1 MLRYPAATTSQK
13 DSVQKGFSVTNKF
26 DLLRRFVLGLALL
39 GLLTACSSGA
49 TVAPPAASPATNASL
64 RHIRLPMGFTPSV
77 QFAPWYVAVDKGY
90 FAAEGL
96 ALDFDYSFETNGVQ
110 LVGAGQLPFAIVSGE
125 QVLLARAQSLPVVY
139 ILDWFQKFPVA
150 VIAKAGSGIN
160 TPADLR
166 GKHIGTPELGG
177 ANFVGLRALLAKT
190 GIADSE
196 VTISDIGFNQ
206 ATALKAGQVDAAVVY
221 ANNEPI
227 RLAAQGEQ
235 LNTINVS
242 DYVSLA
248 ANGILTNEDTI
259 AKDPDLIRKFLR
271 AFARGLSDSIADPGA
286 AYTISKKYVEN
297 LTDDTVEQ
305 KVLAATI
312 DMWKAPHLGL
322 SDPAAWDT
330 MQRTLLETKLL
341 SQAQDLTKTYT
352 NEFVP

>member
-1 MLRYPAATTSQK
+1 MKTKGRWFNRFMLGLA
-13 DSVQKGFSVTNKF
+13 
-26 DLLRRFVLGLALL
+26 GLALL
-39 GLLTACSSGA
+39 TACGGAATASSPTSA
-49 TVAPPAASPATNASL
+49 VTPAPAGTASNL

-77 QFAPWYVAVDKGY
+77 QFAPFYVAVDKGY

-96 ALDFDYSFETNGVQ
+96 AIDFDYSYETNGVQ
-110 LVGAGQLPFAIVSGE
+110 LVGAGHLPFAIVSGE

-139 ILDWFQKFPVA
+139 VMAWFQKFPVA
-150 VIAKAGSGIN
+150 VIAKASTGIK

-166 GKHIGTPELGG
+166 GKHIGTPELAG
-177 ANFVGLRALLAKT
+177 ANFIGLRALLAKA
-190 GIADSE
+190 GVAAAD

-206 ATALKAGQVDAAVVY
+206 ATALQAGQVDAAVVY

-227 RLAAQGEQ
+227 RLAAQSEQ
-235 LNTINVS
+235 LNTINVA

-259 AKDPDLIRKFLR
+259 AKDPSLIRAFLR
-271 AFARGLSDSIADPGA
+271 AFAHGLTDSIADPAA
-286 AYTISKKYVEN
+286 AYTISKKYVTN
-297 LTDDTVEQ
+297 LTDDALEQ

-312 DMWKAPHLGL
+312 EMWKAPHLGL

-330 MQRTLLETKLL
+330 MQRTLLDTKLL
-341 SQAQDLTKTYT
+341 SQALDLSKTYT

>member
-1 MLRYPAATTSQK
+1 L
-13 DSVQKGFSVTNKF
+13 SVTNKF
-26 DLLRRFVLGLALL
+26 DLLRRFVLGPALL
-39 GLLTACSSGA
+39 GMLVACSSGA
-49 TVAPPAASPATNASL
+49 TVAPPATTGATNASL

-77 QFAPWYVAVDKGY
+77 QFAPWYVAVEKKY

-139 ILDWFQKFPVA
+139 VLDWFQKFPVA
-150 VIAKAGSGIN
+150 VIAKAGSGIK
-160 TPADLR
+160 TPVDLR

-177 ANFVGLRALLAKT
+177 ANFVGLRALLAKA

-259 AKDPDLIRKFLR
+259 AKHPDLIRAFLR

-297 LTDDTVEQ
+297 LTDDAVEQ

-341 SQAQDLTKTYT
+341 SQAQDLSKTYT